1 MHSESLKPP
10 ETLRQLVWKRFKKH
24 RLARPSLYFI
34 LFLLLLSFSYPLIVK
49 ITGFRYEIRFSHRL
63 TLEDGTLHYG
73 SVGEDHKYKGYRR
86 FSPVR
91 YPDYY
96 QAFVLQKSL
105 LPASQV
111 APTPPDS
118 FGLQEWKTNDQI
130 IYYGALLRETPNA
143 YSIQIRYILFPE
155 ERILK
160 EEVSEYLPLSWD
172 NPFGTDKIGFDVFSQ
187 IVYGGRISL
196 FVGIISSLLATLI
209 GIMVGSIA
217 GYYGKWLD
225 TLLMRFTDAML
236 SIPVLPFMIILSAVD
251 FSWMKAYV
259 SQEKISLFKINIVII
274 FFSWMVVSRLV
285 RGEILKLKEIQYIE
299 AAHALGFS
307 DMRIIIRH
315 LLPNCMAPV
324 IVATTLAIGQNILY
338 ESVLSFLGLGIQPP
352 TPSWGNLLTSAQDYF
367 KDAPHLA
374 IIPGLFISATVV
386 AFNFLG
392 DGLRD
397 ALDPRYTASS

>member
-1 MHSESLKPP
+1 
-10 ETLRQLVWKRFKKH
+10 
-24 RLARPSLYFI
+24 
-34 LFLLLLSFSYPLIVK
+34 
-49 ITGFRYEIRFSHRL
+49 
-63 TLEDGTLHYG
+63 
-73 SVGEDHKYKGYRR
+73 
-86 FSPVR
+86 
-91 YPDYY
+91 
-96 QAFVLQKSL
+96 
-105 LPASQV
+105 
-111 APTPPDS
+111 
-118 FGLQEWKTNDQI
+118 
-130 IYYGALLRETPNA
+130 
-143 YSIQIRYILFPE
+143 
-155 ERILK
+155 
-160 EEVSEYLPLSWD
+160 
-172 NPFGTDKIGFDVFSQ
+172 
-187 IVYGGRISL
+187 
-196 FVGIISSLLATLI
+196 
-209 GIMVGSIA
+209 MVGSIA